1 MKTFYIMISKN
12 FMKDHPRAGQPTF
25 FKEKIWAG
33 QAETR
38 FPEFKFPKED
48 VDYDWHEYYNA
59 IPKIH
64 TIRDNYDYWARVAEE
79 VNAGRGILS
88 LRQWTKSPYNFARD
102 GSKQKEF
109 LRLTKMG
116 VQRAKIVGVTMDC
129 MGEIS
134 NGLVAEIEGEAR
146 MIPIVA
152 KRDGLSTEDFI
163 AWFKEPMS
171 NGAVIHFTDFR
182 YSRSAGLP

>member
-33 QAETR
+33 QAETQ
-38 FPEFKFPKED
+38 FPEYKIPKED

-64 TIRDNYDYWARVAEE
+64 TIRDNYDYWAWIAEE

-109 LRLTKMG
+109 CRLTKMG
-116 VQRAKIVGVTMDC
+116 IQKINIEPIIGVNVATNLSVGFDYNIYIDTKQYKKTQQLVLND
-129 MGEIS
+129 
-134 NGLVAEIEGEAR
+134 GLV
-146 MIPIVA
+146 P
-152 KRDGLSTEDFI
+152 DDFRG
-163 AWFKEPMS
+163 WFKKPLV
-171 NGAVIHFTDFR
+171 NGAIIHFTDFR
-182 YSRSAGLP
+182 YV